1 MQGAAKLKGWMQVVA
16 TVALVTLLAACG
28 GGGGSSSSSGTDT
41 SGLPANPGAQ
51 PVSSSAGN
59 TAPITV
65 GQGVANVINI
75 PTISLKVCAPGTT
88 TCQTISNVQVDTAS
102 YGLRIVSGALNSTML
117 NVLKPAVAPAATSST
132 LAECTTFAD
141 GFSWGTVRS
150 ATVQIANETAT
161 NIPVQ
166 VLGDLASGSEP
177 SGCVTGTEENTA
189 SAIGANGIL
198 GIGVAPYDCG
208 IDCAS
213 AILAPA
219 NSNYYA
225 CNGSSC
231 ATTPTQVPLLSQ
243 VANPVARFA
252 TDNNGVIVEMAPI
265 SYTGAGSA
273 TGTLVFGIGTATNN
287 QLAAAHTFT
296 TNSSGDLTNSS
307 FNGGGID
314 AFFDSGS
321 NAYFFADSSLPVC
334 SGEFNGFYCPTSGQT
349 RSVNLVGLNGVTAT
363 ANVGILSASTLFSNT
378 SNFAFNDLGG
388 QVGLGGSFDI
398 GLPFFYGRY
407 MYYGIDQTASGGQQ
421 PFVAF

>member
-1 MQGAAKLKGWMQVVA
+1 
-16 TVALVTLLAACG
+16 
-28 GGGGSSSSSGTDT
+28 
-41 SGLPANPGAQ
+41 
-51 PVSSSAGN
+51 
-59 TAPITV
+59 
-65 GQGVANVINI
+65 
-75 PTISLKVCAPGTT
+75 
-88 TCQTISNVQVDTAS
+88 
-102 YGLRIVSGALNSTML
+102 
-117 NVLKPAVAPAATSST
+117 
-132 LAECTTFAD
+132 
-141 GFSWGTVRS
+141 
-150 ATVQIANETAT
+150 
-161 NIPVQ
+161 
-166 VLGDLASGSEP
+166 
-177 SGCVTGTEENTA
+177 
-189 SAIGANGIL
+189 
-198 GIGVAPYDCG
+198 
-208 IDCAS
+208 
-213 AILAPA
+213 
-219 NSNYYA
+219 
-225 CNGSSC
+225 
-231 ATTPTQVPLLSQ
+231 
-243 VANPVARFA
+243 
-252 TDNNGVIVEMAPI
+252 MAPI